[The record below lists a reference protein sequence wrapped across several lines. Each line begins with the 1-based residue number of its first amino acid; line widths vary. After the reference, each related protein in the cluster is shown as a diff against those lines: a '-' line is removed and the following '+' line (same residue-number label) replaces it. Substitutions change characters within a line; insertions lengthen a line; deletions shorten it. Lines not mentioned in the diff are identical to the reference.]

1 MTENA
6 AKQAALHA
14 ELKRTSAGLPP
25 PATVGEAELRL
36 PGREK
41 PVKLNVLRGTAGA
54 DAIDV
59 SSLYKKEHVLT
70 YDPGFQSTA
79 SCESAVSYVDGEAG
93 ELTYRGYPI
102 EYLAEHCDFLKTA
115 QLLLKGEMPDEREA
129 AEFRDLVKH
138 HTLVHQQV
146 SFLLNGFRRDAHP
159 MSILVGLIGALA
171 AFYPLDPDM
180 SEQDQ
185 HRLAAIMMLAKMP
198 TLIAMS
204 YRYSVGWPINFPDN
218 SLSYAANFLHMMF
231 ALPVEHY
238 EPPKAAVKALDKIL
252 ILHAEHEQNASTST
266 VRLCAS
272 AGANPYHCVAAG
284 VACLSGPR
292 HGGANESALRMLM
305 DLQKAGGIK
314 AIPELIRRVKAKEN
328 GVRLIGFGHRVYKN
342 YDPRAKILRG
352 ICHEL
357 LDEVGVGKDPLFALA
372 LELERIALEDDYFV
386 ERHLYPNVDFY
397 SGILQRAIGIPTPL
411 FTAIFAMARTA
422 GWFAQKN
429 EFLESGDIRLARPRQ
444 VYVGEPRRTL

>member
-1 MTENA
+1 MTQAHNEALNA
-6 AKQAALHA
+6 QLKQGG
-14 ELKRTSAGLPP
+14 AGLPVP
-25 PATVGEAELRL
+25 ETVGEASLLL
-36 PGREK
+36 PGRDS
-41 PVKLNVLRGTAGA
+41 PVKLRVLRGTAGA
-54 DAIDV
+54 DAVDV
-59 SSLYKKEHVLT
+59 STLYKKEHVLT

-79 SCESAVSYVDGEAG
+79 ACESAVSYVDGEAG

-102 EYLAEHCDFLKTA
+102 EYLAEHCDFLQTA
-115 QLLLKGEMPDEREA
+115 QLLLKGSMPDDREA
-129 AEFRDLVKH
+129 EEFRTLVKH
-138 HTLVHQQV
+138 HTMVHQQV
-146 SFLLNGFRRDAHP
+146 SLLLNGFRRDAHP

-171 AFYPLDPDM
+171 AFYPVDPDM

-185 HRLAAIMMLAKMP
+185 HRLAAVMMLAKMP

-204 YRYSVGWPINFPDN
+204 YRYSVGWPLNYPDN

-231 ALPVEHY
+231 ALPVERY
-238 EPPKAAVKALDKIL
+238 VPPKAAVKALDKIL

-292 HGGANESALRMLM
+292 HGGANEGALRMLL
-305 DLQKAGGIK
+305 DLQKAGGTK
-314 AIPELIRRVKAKEN
+314 AIPDLIRRVKAKEA
-328 GVRLIGFGHRVYKN
+328 GVRLVGFGHRVYKN

-352 ICHEL
+352 ICR
-357 LDEVGVGKDPLFALA
+357 EVLEEAGLVKEPLFALA
-372 LELERIALEDDYFV
+372 LELERVALEDDYFV
-386 ERHLYPNVDFY
+386 SRHLYPNVDFY

-444 VYVGEPRRTL
+444 IYVGEPRRTL